1 MDANKIEPKETI
13 PASRKLG
20 AKDAKELASKATK
33 VMVFK
38 GKKVAEFTV
47 SKNPDKTLVE
57 SMLGPTGNLRA
68 PTIVFGKTILV
79 GFNEEEF
86 TKILL

>member
-1 MDANKIEPKETI
+1 MDAHKIEPKETI
-13 PASRKLG
+13 PANRKLG

-38 GKKVAEFTV
+38 GKKITEFAV
-47 SKNPDKTLVE
+47 SRNPGKALVE

-68 PTIVFGKTILV
+68 PTIVSGKIILV

-86 TKILL
+86 EKVLL